1 MKAFI
6 SLLVIFVLGNNSV
19 SGQTRIVFDGRNR
32 IDPTRMPLVFVDTF
46 RTTMNHLVISPDH
59 IKSIDIF
66 KDSTAISKFGEVGKY
81 GTIIIY
87 SKDHTTLLRVDK
99 ILNEYNIS
107 NEEKKLRICIN
118 KSLMENPQLILIEKS
133 EIERVEVT
141 TDRH

>member
-1 MKAFI
+1 
-6 SLLVIFVLGNNSV
+6 
-19 SGQTRIVFDGRNR
+19 
-32 IDPTRMPLVFVDTF
+32 
-46 RTTMNHLVISPDH
+46 MNHLVINPDH
-59 IKSIDIF
+59 IHSINIF
-66 KDSTAISKFGEVGKY
+66 KDSTAILKFGDAGKY

-118 KSLMENPQLILIEKS
+118 KTLMENPQLILIEKS

-141 TDRH
+141 TDRHWINIEDANSCEKFINIVIRTKDKNGL